1 MQKYNYSNK
10 PPNKINKN
18 LSKNDKFTQPE
29 LFANHLAAYDCMDFK
44 SSEGQI
50 IASELLKSLGI
61 HVQITLQRLYV
72 SLKCFLTLGG
82 DAADGA
88 RALAFEG
95 LLYFDVARCR

>member
-50 IASELLKSLGI
+50 IA
-61 HVQITLQRLYV
+61 
-72 SLKCFLTLGG
+72 
-82 DAADGA
+82 
-88 RALAFEG
+88 
-95 LLYFDVARCR
+95 

>member
-18 LSKNDKFTQPE
+18 LSKNDKFTQRE

-50 IASELLKSLGI
+50 IA
-61 HVQITLQRLYV
+61 
-72 SLKCFLTLGG
+72 
-82 DAADGA
+82 
-88 RALAFEG
+88 
-95 LLYFDVARCR
+95 

>member
-50 IASELLKSLGI
+50 IACNSS
-61 HVQITLQRLYV
+61 R
-72 SLKCFLTLGG
+72 C
-82 DAADGA
+82 AM
-88 RALAFEG
+88 
-95 LLYFDVARCR
+95 DVGYGNV